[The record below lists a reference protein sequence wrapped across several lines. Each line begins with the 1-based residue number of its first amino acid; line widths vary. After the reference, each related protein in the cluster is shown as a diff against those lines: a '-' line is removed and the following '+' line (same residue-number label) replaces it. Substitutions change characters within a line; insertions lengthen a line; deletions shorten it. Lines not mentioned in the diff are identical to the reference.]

1 MEQPAL
7 GSPCAKGLLGA
18 GLGRAVLEAADGTE
32 LFAHAFYLCFQR
44 ELAAFSCLQILPLQ
58 APQEGMS

>member
-44 ELAAFSCLQILPLQ
+44 ELAAFS
-58 APQEGMS
+58 